1 VIPVP
6 DSYTICEGRGRLE
19 RQYGCTIACL
29 AGELIDVGIFLDS
42 WCRYAANPVLVTY
55 IFEFS
60 DLVLNSFDNMR
71 SIHRFDEANITLSCS
86 KENVVSLMESFV

>member
-6 DSYTICEGRGRLE
+6 DSYTIWEDRGWLE
-19 RQYGCTIACL
+19 RQYGYTIACL

-42 WCRYAANPVLVTY
+42 SCKYAANPVLVTY
-55 IFEFS
+55 IFGFS

-71 SIHRFDEANITLSCS
+71 SIHRFDEANIIFSCS
-86 KENVVSLMESFV
+86 KENVISLMESFV